1 MTKNGYI
8 DSSRRIRSLHRQQD
22 DMLVLATH
30 PARGGLLAPINKSS
44 LSSSPTTAKKS
55 KPIAESPSAI
65 AISANLESKKKEH
78 EKHMRL
84 IEVRSLPS
92 RSLYRTVLFTQEQM
106 IKAKQSEREVK
117 RSEGDVKKE
126 QRHLHHTLKDLDV
139 GRCRFAQ
146 LQPCSMSTI
155 SLSP

>member
-1 MTKNGYI
+1 MTKTGYI
-8 DSSRRIRSLHRQQD
+8 DSTRRIRSLHRQQD

-30 PARGGLLAPINKSS
+30 PARGGLLAPINKAS
-44 LSSSPTTAKKS
+44 LSSPVIAKKP
-55 KPIAESPSAI
+55 KPTHESPSAI
-65 AISANLESKKKEH
+65 SISTNLESKKKEH

-84 IEVRSLPS
+84 IEVRLLRLPVTLRNLPEIS
-92 RSLYRTVLFTQEQM
+92 MQEQM

-139 GRCRFAQ
+139 GRC
-146 LQPCSMSTI
+146 
-155 SLSP
+155 

>member
-1 MTKNGYI
+1 MPPSPRPVHSPTMTMTSSITRTFFGTIARVNQRTTRSLSRSRKHGRYMTKNGYI

-44 LSSSPTTAKKS
+44 LSSSPATAKKS

-92 RSLYRTVLFTQEQM
+92 RSLSV
-106 IKAKQSEREVK
+106 
-117 RSEGDVKKE
+117 
-126 QRHLHHTLKDLDV
+126 
-139 GRCRFAQ
+139 
-146 LQPCSMSTI
+146 P
-155 SLSP
+155 